1 MGDSAVKRLSLLA
14 LVLLLLGVSLLS
26 FWAWKAMEVNL
37 RAEGERIK
45 KFEELA
51 AFQVVDNLGS
61 ELFHLYYTFSV
72 GVARVASVPMQ
83 SWGRSLES
91 VVANY
96 KTQTRYPGLLADV
109 LLVVDPPV
117 GPRRWVRWSAD
128 GWIEGTR
135 PSWIDPTTTLFDLGT
150 DASLDLETPYLVFH
164 LPSRPSLRQAL
175 VVRYSVDVVVGQVVP
190 DLIRGAFA
198 EEPRASQY
206 QVDVKYLE
214 AGLGASALAWD
225 VSVPL
230 IPRVR
235 FSQWLSAYPDRT
247 PLPVPVAPDYYD
259 LRSRWTLRIKFR
271 PDGVAQ
277 FIERRRVENWFW
289 VGSLALV
296 VSSGFGLALVSL
308 RGLLRT
314 SEKERAFASLVSHEL
329 KTPLAAIRS
338 LAENLGDGVVSTPSR
353 VQDYGKAILDQS
365 GRLNELVSN
374 ILALAVLDLPGGRL
388 AIDTFDLSELARSV
402 AAEAGL
408 RVGQG
413 PGPWGVKGHR
423 AAVRAALDNLVTN
436 ALRYGVRE
444 GSQPHVALGLH
455 RSRRWGRPWVGVSV
469 TDHGRGVSRLQAK
482 LLLRRRPAHR
492 SSADQRIQAS
502 GVGLSLVKTTLR
514 HLGGR
519 VQVRL
524 VPGGGL
530 TFILWLRP
538 GEVTV
543 DVAGMQSGGN
553 S

>member
-1 MGDSAVKRLSLLA
+1 MGETAVKRLSLLA
-14 LVLLLLGVSLLS
+14 LLLLLIGVLSLSL
-26 FWAWKAMEVNL
+26 WAWGAMEVNL

-72 GVARVASVPMQ
+72 GVSQVASTPMQ
-83 SWGRSLES
+83 NWARSLES
-91 VVANY
+91 AVANY
-96 KTQTRYPGLLADV
+96 QSKTRYPGLLAEV

-117 GPRRWVRWSAD
+117 GPRRWVHWSAD
-128 GWIEGTR
+128 GWIEGAR
-135 PSWIDPTTTLFDLGT
+135 PEWIDPSTTLFDLNT
-150 DASLDLETPYLVFH
+150 ETSLDLEAPYLVFL
-164 LPSRPSLRQAL
+164 LPNRPGLRQAL
-175 VVRYSVDVVVGQVVP
+175 VIRYSLDVVIGQVVP

-214 AGLGASALAWD
+214 PGLGASPMLWD

-247 PLPVPVAPDYYD
+247 PLQAPSSPDYYD

-271 PDGVAQ
+271 PDGVAH
-277 FIERRRVENWFW
+277 FVERRRAENWFW

-296 VSSGFGLALVSL
+296 VSTGFGLALVSL

-338 LAENLGDGVVSTPSR
+338 LAENLGDGVVTQPAR
-353 VQDYGKAILDQS
+353 VQEYGKALLDQS
-365 GRLNELVSN
+365 GRLNDLVSN

-402 AAEAGL
+402 ASEAGL

-444 GSQPHVALGLH
+444 GGQPHVALGLH

-492 SSADQRIQAS
+492 SGPDKRIQAS

-519 VQVRL
+519 VQVRT

-538 GEVTV
+538 GEIP
-543 DVAGMQSGGN
+543 GGN
-553 S
+553 P